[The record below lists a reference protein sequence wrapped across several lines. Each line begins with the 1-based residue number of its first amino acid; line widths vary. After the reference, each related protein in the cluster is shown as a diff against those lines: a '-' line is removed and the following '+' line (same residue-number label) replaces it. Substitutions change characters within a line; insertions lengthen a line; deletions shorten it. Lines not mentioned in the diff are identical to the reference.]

1 MTSLLMNR
9 MKHEVLEGRTKRKQ
23 AIKNKMKTT
32 FYDSEGQKG
41 NNLKSEYRCGE
52 KVKTLQLQLQLYP
65 SSIYFLYTN
74 LLLVTT
80 TR

>member
-1 MTSLLMNR
+1 M
-9 MKHEVLEGRTKRKQ
+9 LEGRTKQKK
-23 AIKNKMKTT
+23 AIENEMKTT

-41 NNLKSEYRCGE
+41 DNLKSEYRCG
-52 KVKTLQLQLQLYP
+52 VKIKPLQLQLQLYP
-65 SSIYFLYTN
+65 SFTHPPMLRHQEDPPV

>member
-1 MTSLLMNR
+1 M
-9 MKHEVLEGRTKRKQ
+9 EGRTKRKK
-23 AIKNKMKTT
+23 AIENEMKTT

-65 SSIYFLYTN
+65 SSTHPPSPMAM
-74 LLLVTT
+74 
-80 TR
+80 